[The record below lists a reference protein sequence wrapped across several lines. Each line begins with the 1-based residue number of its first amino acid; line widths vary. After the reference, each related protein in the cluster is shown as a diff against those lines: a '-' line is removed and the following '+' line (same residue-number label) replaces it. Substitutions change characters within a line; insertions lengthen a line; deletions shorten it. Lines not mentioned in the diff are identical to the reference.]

1 MEIELLSLFP
11 GYFESP
17 FKESILGRAIKGGL
31 LNVNLV
37 DIRDYTEDKN
47 RRVDDRPYGGGPGM
61 VMMPGPVANA
71 IRARKKE
78 NSTVVYLAPE
88 GEPFT
93 AALAKEFASLDH
105 LVLLSGHY
113 EGIDQRVIDL
123 EVDRTVSVG
132 DFVLTSGCTAALLV
146 LDALVRFIPG
156 ALGDAASSVEDSFEG
171 EGWLDCPHY
180 TRPDLFE
187 GQQVPEVLK
196 SGDHALIKAWRREQ
210 ARQKTLRHRPD
221 LVDKK
226 VFWS

>member
-17 FKESILGRAIKGGL
+17 FKESILGRAIKKGL

-37 DIRDYTEDKN
+37 DIRDYTEDKH

-78 NSTVVYLAPE
+78 NSTVVYLSPE
-88 GEPFT
+88 GEPFS
-93 AALAKEFASLDH
+93 ANHAKEFAALDH
-105 LVLLSGHY
+105 LILLSGHY
-113 EGIDQRVIDL
+113 EGIDQRVIDS

-132 DFVLTSGCTAALLV
+132 DFVLTSGCAAALLV
-146 LDALVRFIPG
+146 LDALVRFIPQ
-156 ALGDAASSVEDSFEG
+156 ALGDETSSSEDSFEG

-180 TRPDLFE
+180 TRPDMFE

-196 SGDHALIKAWRREQ
+196 SGDHAKILAWRREQ

-221 LVDKK
+221 LVR
-226 VFWS
+226 

>member
-17 FKESILGRAIKGGL
+17 FKESILGRAIKKGL

-37 DIRDYTEDKN
+37 DIRDYTEDKH

-78 NSTVVYLAPE
+78 NSTVVYLSPE
-88 GEPFT
+88 GEPFS
-93 AALAKEFASLDH
+93 ANHAKEFAGLEH
-105 LVLLSGHY
+105 LILLSGHY

-132 DFVLTSGCTAALLV
+132 DFVLTSGCAAALLV
-146 LDALVRFIPG
+146 LDALVRFIPQ
-156 ALGDAASSVEDSFEG
+156 ALGDEASSSEDSFEG

-180 TRPDLFE
+180 TRPDMFE

-196 SGDHALIKAWRREQ
+196 SGDHAKILAWRREQ

-221 LVDKK
+221 LVR
-226 VFWS
+226 

>member
-17 FKESILGRAIKGGL
+17 FRESILGRAIKKEL
-31 LNVNLV
+31 LQVNLV
-37 DIRDYTEDKN
+37 DIRDYTEDKH

-78 NSTVVYLAPE
+78 RSTVVYLAPE
-88 GEPFT
+88 GEPFN
-93 AALAKEFASLDH
+93 AALAKEFAGLDH
-105 LVLLSGHY
+105 LILLSGHY

-123 EVDRTVSVG
+123 EVDRKVSVG
-132 DFVLTSGCTAALLV
+132 DFVLTSGCAAALIV

-156 ALGDAASSVEDSFEG
+156 ALGDAASSEEDSFEG
-171 EGWLDCPHY
+171 DGWLDCPHY
-180 TRPDLFE
+180 TRPEVFE
-187 GQQVPEVLK
+187 GHAVPEVLK

-210 ARQKTLRHRPD
+210 ARQKTLRYRPD
-221 LVDKK
+221 LMVDNT
-226 VFWS
+226 